1 MKFKAL
7 LYILLVCL
15 LMINPAC
22 DSSTATRNYENQP
35 QSDPS
40 QPYQHTGRWDWVAPI
55 LEGGWCGPAAVYQIM
70 AFYGDHDQSYDYRVV
85 LNYVLYDWADD
96 LMPVPDIHPN
106 NPILIS
112 DTEFGL
118 FLQPDPYGS
127 SWAMLQRV
135 GRLYR
140 SRNLDDP
147 LYDLCVCTGHTEP
160 EHVEIRRLRLRQIH
174 DAFLSHDIPVIVHLD
189 SGISGYGHYV
199 TVIGYEPE
207 AGRVYY
213 VDSMKHDEGMIT
225 VAEDDFLATDFYQSG
240 LLYSARWDGEWMAF
254 WHHGEAVAC
263 TACVVP

>member
-1 MKFKAL
+1 
-7 LYILLVCL
+7 
-15 LMINPAC
+15 
-22 DSSTATRNYENQP
+22 
-35 QSDPS
+35 
-40 QPYQHTGRWDWVAPI
+40 
-55 LEGGWCGPAAVYQIM
+55 M
-70 AFYGDHDQSYDYRVV
+70 AFYGDHNQSYDYRVV
-85 LNYVLYDWADD
+85 LNYVLYDWADEP
-96 LMPVPDIHPN
+96 MPVPDIHPD

-160 EHVEIRRLRLRQIH
+160 EHVEIRRLRLRQMH

-199 TVIGYEPE
+199 TVIGYEPDE
-207 AGRVYY
+207 GRVYY

-225 VAEDDFLATDFYQSG
+225 VSEEAFLEAEFYQSG

-254 WHHGEAVAC
+254 WHNGEAVSC
-263 TACVVP
+263 NACVVPEIL